1 MMRSAKPSRADLL
14 AAKDKT
20 VRDVIAPGLRVLF
33 CGINP
38 GLYSGAT
45 GHHFARP
52 GNRFWPTLYQAGF
65 TPRLFVPAEEREL
78 LISGY
83 GITNL
88 VPRATAMADELAPDE
103 LVAGRRRLE
112 AKLKRYQPQVV
123 AVLGIDA
130 YRTAFAQRVVAP
142 GRQPERLANSAVWV
156 LPNPSGLNAHYQLA
170 DLVQHFRALHQFI
183 IGTIL

>member
-1 MMRSAKPSRADLL
+1 MTNSLKPSRADLL
-14 AAKDKT
+14 AAKNKR

-38 GLYSGAT
+38 GLYSAVT

-65 TPRLFVPAEEREL
+65 TPRLLVPAEERDL
-78 LISGY
+78 LTFGY

-88 VPRATAMADELAPDE
+88 VPRATATADEVAPEE

-112 AKLKRYQPQVV
+112 LKVKRYRPRVV
-123 AVLGIDA
+123 AVLGISA
-130 YRTAFAQRVVAP
+130 YRTAFAQKAVTLGP
-142 GRQPERLANSAVWV
+142 QHERLSSSAVWV

-170 DLVQHFRALHQFI
+170 DLAEHFRALRQAVELDH
-183 IGTIL
+183 

>member
-1 MMRSAKPSRADLL
+1 MMRPAKPTRADLL
-14 AAKDKT
+14 AAKNKT

-65 TPRLFVPAEEREL
+65 TPRLLDPSEEREL
-78 LISGY
+78 LTLGY
-83 GITNL
+83 AITNL
-88 VPRATAMADELAPDE
+88 VARATATADELSPEE
-103 LVAGRRRLE
+103 LVAGQRRLR
-112 AKLKRYQPQVV
+112 AKVKRYQPQVV
-123 AVLGIDA
+123 AVLGISA
-130 YRTAFAQRVVAP
+130 YRTAFAQKVVTL
-142 GRQPERLANSAVWV
+142 GKQPEQLANSIVWV

-170 DLVQHFRALHQFI
+170 DLAEHFRLLRQAVEHDD
-183 IGTIL
+183 

>member
-1 MMRSAKPSRADLL
+1 MMRSAKPTRADLL
-14 AAKDKT
+14 AAQNKT
-20 VRDVIAPGLRVLF
+20 VRDVIAPNLRVLF

-65 TPRLFVPAEEREL
+65 TPRLLHPSEEREL
-78 LISGY
+78 LSFGY

-88 VPRATAMADELAPDE
+88 VPRATATADELSTEE
-103 LVAGRRRLE
+103 LVAAQRRLKS
-112 AKLKRYQPQVV
+112 KLKRYQPQVV
-123 AVLGIDA
+123 AVLGISA
-130 YRTAFAQRVVAP
+130 YRTAFAQKVVAL
-142 GRQPERLANSAVWV
+142 GKQPERLLNTVVWV

-170 DLVQHFRALHQFI
+170 DLVEHFGALRQAMERDPQ
-183 IGTIL
+183 